1 VFSDTVHP
9 SDTTDGSGS
18 EGASSGKSGRQ
29 AWSPS
34 TVETHIPEVAEE
46 NKDVHSEEAEGPIE
60 PGNNVDSREEQD
72 SGALP
77 NHCDNDAE
85 LNDDTSNKP
94 VSSDIEN
101 DSTLPTTEGA
111 TRRKGGKSKSKPVQ
125 SNDVNDI
132 VISNG

>member
-1 VFSDTVHP
+1 MFSDTVHP

-18 EGASSGKSGRQ
+18 EGASSTKSGRQ

-46 NKDVHSEEAEGPIE
+46 SKDAHSEEAEGP
-60 PGNNVDSREEQD
+60 GNNGDSREEQD

-77 NHCDNDAE
+77 NQCDNDAE
-85 LNDDTSNKP
+85 LNGDASNKP
-94 VSSDIEN
+94 VSSDTEN
-101 DSTLPTTEGA
+101 GSTSPTTEGA
-111 TRRKGGKSKSKPVQ
+111 TRRKGGKSKSKPEQ
-125 SNDVNDI
+125 SNDANDI